1 MKVEA
6 DFIIFPAAPDEDVRT
21 GFINDILTFV
31 NEVEQSPA
39 FQAEKVFGKRFI
51 KIADRQT
58 VLPVKQAAEQFSSGT
73 FDIVGKFGDD
83 NLETD
88 MQGSLSRQLVFR

>member
-6 DFIIFPAAPDEDVRT
+6 DFIIFPAAPDEDVRA

-51 KIADRQT
+51 KIADR
-58 VLPVKQAAEQFSSGT
+58 
-73 FDIVGKFGDD
+73 
-83 NLETD
+83 
-88 MQGSLSRQLVFR
+88 